1 MLAESPLSTRRSTLT
16 EHRFEEGGA
25 MKDPARY
32 SAENASPRELRLASL
47 RLAAWLLALVLLGIG
62 VRALPLGQTT
72 RTGILAWIL
81 VGISLYWLY
90 AGLGYRALLLLQVL
104 IFSIATTLLV
114 LKAGLVV
121 LGVEGF
127 DAVRLIARWLILA
140 GGFCAGLNVG
150 LMLVAS
156 LVRKRQ

>member
-1 MLAESPLSTRRSTLT
+1 MR
-16 EHRFEEGGA
+16 G
-25 MKDPARY
+25 PAPY
-32 SAENASPRELRLASL
+32 SADDATPGELRAASL
-47 RLAAWLLALVLLGIG
+47 RLAGWLLVLVMLGIA

-104 IFSIATTLLV
+104 LFSAAAALLV

-127 DAVRLIARWLILA
+127 DTVRLVARGLILA
-140 GGFCAGLNVG
+140 GGFCAGLSLG
-150 LMLVAS
+150 LMLVAG
-156 LVRKRQ
+156 LVRKRP